1 MPKDVRLNYCPRQDT
16 GRCHLQKNASA
27 GCFLH
32 LWLEVACPSFSEGR
46 GKDSCPVLSLDAGL
60 IQIGKESGAGLD

>member
-1 MPKDVRLNYCPRQDT
+1 MHKDVRLNYCPRQDT

-46 GKDSCPVLSLDAGL
+46 GKDSCPVLS
-60 IQIGKESGAGLD
+60 